1 MEEEKKEEGRGGVSL
16 GRRRN
21 AVTMTT
27 ASRSDDS
34 GNDLVRRGFTFAS
47 PYFYF
52 RFFLMLSWT
61 GLITIFM
68 FFFNFLS
75 WTGLPETR
83 VVHVQIHVPP
93 VLYRFER

>member
-1 MEEEKKEEGRGGVSL
+1 MYL
-16 GRRRN
+16 GRRKN

-34 GNDLVRRGFTFAS
+34 GNGLVRRVLTFTG

-61 GLITIFM
+61 GPITIFM
-68 FFFNFLS
+68 FFFTFPKLD
-75 WTGLPETR
+75 R
-83 VVHVQIHVPP
+83 IA
-93 VLYRFER
+93 